1 MSSKR
6 GFTLVEV
13 IIVLVMMAAIIGTAV
28 LSVGSG
34 VRTANQRNATRG
46 VLQYIRH
53 ARAIAL
59 LKSRPVV
66 VTFEEV
72 NKDGSFA
79 FTRLSLAYSQDG
91 SSKSGI
97 VEKGTV
103 QTLTG
108 ETMELAVDTSEEGD
122 ALSVEPREFEGIRIR
137 VEYKDVAE
145 EKKKSISVFS
155 NVDFLKKKA
164 AEKKKVV
171 VEEEEEK
178 EKKSSGKEDDSSTLE
193 ALGEMSASVVYET
206 NGRCDPYIVTIWK
219 DGTDPDEGQRISV
232 DRFGKIRVN
241 FDEDDDR

>member
-13 IIVLVMMAAIIGTAV
+13 IIVLVMMAAIVGTAV

-34 VRTANQRNATRG
+34 VKTANQRNATRG

-66 VTFEEV
+66 VNFEEV

-79 FTRLSLAYSQDG
+79 LSRLSLAYSQDTAAKG
-91 SSKSGI
+91 KL
-97 VEKGTV
+97 VESGTV

-108 ETMELAVDTSEEGD
+108 ETVELAVDTSEEGD
-122 ALSVEPREFEGIRIR
+122 ALAVEPREFEGIRIR

-145 EKKKSISVFS
+145 ERKTSISVFS
-155 NVDFLKKKA
+155 NVDYLKKKA
-164 AEKKKVV
+164 TVQKKTVV
-171 VEEEEEK
+171 KDEDDDDN
-178 EKKSSGKEDDSSTLE
+178 KSSEKDGDSPLEED
-193 ALGEMSASVVYET
+193 LGEMSASVVYET

-219 DGTDPDEGQRISV
+219 DGTEPESGQTISV
-232 DRFGKIRVN
+232 DRFGKIKVN
-241 FDEDDDR
+241 SDEDDD

>member
-13 IIVLVMMAAIIGTAV
+13 IIVLVMMAAIVGTAV

-72 NKDGSFA
+72 NKDGEFA
-79 FTRLSLAYSQDG
+79 LSRLSLAYSQDTAAK
-91 SSKSGI
+91 SSI

-103 QTLTG
+103 HTLTG
-108 ETMELAVDTSEEGD
+108 EAVELAVDTSEEGD
-122 ALSVEPREFEGIRIR
+122 ALAVEPREFEGIRIR
-137 VEYKDVAE
+137 VDYKDVAE
-145 EKKKSISVFS
+145 EQKKTISVFS
-155 NVDFLKKKA
+155 NVDFLKNKA
-164 AEKKKVV
+164 TKKKKPSI
-171 VEEEEEK
+171 EEVDK
-178 EKKSSGKEDDSSTLE
+178 EKDSSGKSEDVPLDE
-193 ALGEMSASVVYET
+193 DLGEMSSSVVYET

-219 DGTDPDEGQRISV
+219 DGTDPESGQTISV
-232 DRFGKIRVN
+232 DRFGKIRIN
-241 FDEDDDR
+241 SDEDDDR

>member
-13 IIVLVMMAAIIGTAV
+13 IIVLVMMAAIVGTAV

-72 NKDGSFA
+72 NKDGAFA
-79 FTRLSLAYSQDG
+79 LSRLSLAYSQDAAA
-91 SSKSGI
+91 KSGI

-108 ETMELAVDTSEEGD
+108 ETVELAVDTSEEGD
-122 ALSVEPREFEGIRIR
+122 ALAVEPREFEGIRIR
-137 VEYKDVAE
+137 VDYKDVAE
-145 EKKKSISVFS
+145 VQKKSISVFS

-164 AEKKKVV
+164 TPKKKPTIEEEADNEKTSSEKTDDSQV
-171 VEEEEEK
+171 VEERFNDYERANKKFLREYEK
-178 EKKSSGKEDDSSTLE
+178 SHNYAWDPAGVPCRPIRTPGK
-193 ALGEMSASVVYET
+193 
-206 NGRCDPYIVTIWK
+206 
-219 DGTDPDEGQRISV
+219 
-232 DRFGKIRVN
+232 
-241 FDEDDDR
+241 